1 MVGMVEWSY
10 GYMEWTADAGA
21 AIHNDDQSAAMDDGR
36 IAGGVTSAPKAF
48 PYYVAV
54 TVNEQH
60 KCGGFL
66 YNDRFI
72 ITAASCITDPPGY
85 YYITLIAY

>member
-1 MVGMVEWSY
+1 MQNNEEGGELPS
-10 GYMEWTADAGA
+10 GRINGGWTA
-21 AIHNDDQSAAMDDGR
+21 
-36 IAGGVTSAPKAF
+36 APGSF

-54 TVNEQH
+54 TVNEKH

-72 ITAASCITDPPGY
+72 ITAASCISDPPG
-85 YYITLIAY
+85 